1 MNGELCSD
9 CRVSLSFSF
18 YFPNL
23 CDMDYEAVEFGWS
36 DLDFSQNYGCELA
49 IVGGIYVFM

>member
-1 MNGELCSD
+1 MNCVLI
-9 CRVSLSFSF
+9 VAFLFLSFSF

-49 IVGGIYVFM
+49 IVGGIYVLM